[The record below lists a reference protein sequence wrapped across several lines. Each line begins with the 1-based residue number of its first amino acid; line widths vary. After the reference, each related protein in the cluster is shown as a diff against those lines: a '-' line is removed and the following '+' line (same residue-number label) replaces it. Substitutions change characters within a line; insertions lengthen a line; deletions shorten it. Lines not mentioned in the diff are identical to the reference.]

1 MSKTLI
7 LLICIFALWFVIGA
21 TNKVTDNK
29 NKTDFNTS
37 DYKQNTRTNASAI
50 INEVVL

>member
-29 NKTDFNTS
+29 NNVNYNTS
-37 DYKQNTRTNASAI
+37 DDKQNTRTNTGAI

>member
-21 TNKVTDNK
+21 TNKITDNK
-29 NKTDFNTS
+29 NKKDFNIS
-37 DYKQNTRTNASAI
+37 DDVKRTRANAGVI
-50 INEVVL
+50 INEVKL

>member
-21 TNKVTDNK
+21 TNKITDNK
-29 NKTDFNTS
+29 NKKDFNIA
-37 DYKQNTRTNASAI
+37 DDVQRTRANGAI
-50 INEVVL
+50 INEVKL